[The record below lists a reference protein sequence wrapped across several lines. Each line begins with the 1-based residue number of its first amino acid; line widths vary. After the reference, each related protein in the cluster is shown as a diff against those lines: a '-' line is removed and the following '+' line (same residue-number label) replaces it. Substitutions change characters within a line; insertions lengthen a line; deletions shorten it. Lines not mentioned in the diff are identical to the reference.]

1 MKETRIHILSRISRY
16 DRRGMGINIPHLP
29 GLLREVIRVMLY
41 DAQGVDPDVFV
52 AEEPRDIDRLLECSR

>member
-1 MKETRIHILSRISRY
+1 
-16 DRRGMGINIPHLP
+16 MGINIPHLP